1 MSPESKGPKIR
12 MTFSDGES
20 VGSVEAS
27 AAQPGSEVVFSALN
41 NLAMSFNDAKDART
55 SADPEYRA
63 VVAERDATPWYRF
76 RQRKK
81 LSELALELHQEA
93 WVRNIENAFGSMEV
107 LGVEN
112 QPQQKSIQDN

>member
-1 MSPESKGPKIR
+1 

-27 AAQPGSEVVFSALN
+27 AAQPGPEVVFAALD
-41 NLAMSFNDAKDART
+41 NLALSVTDAAGVRT
-55 SADPEYRA
+55 SQDSEYQA
-63 VVAERDATPWYRF
+63 VVAERDAVPWYRF

-81 LSELALELHQEA
+81 LSRLALKLHEEA
-93 WVRNIENAFGSMEV
+93 WVRNIRNAVDSMGI

-112 QPQQKSIQDN
+112 QPQQKSIEDDETFR